1 MGYPAGLEV
10 VEHPPPQGWGGGA
23 PIIVMV
29 HGSLDRGS
37 SFTRTV
43 RRLAE
48 WGVVTY
54 DRRGY
59 QGSRDGSSPADLG
72 AHVEDLLGVVAG
84 IPGSGGRVDG
94 GRVDGGRVTAV
105 GHSLGGDVV
114 LAAAIQEQGLF
125 GSVAVYEPPMPW
137 LGIRRT
143 TGSASHPAPPAT
155 AGADDPASRSAPPAT
170 AGPDEEVERF
180 FRRMVG
186 DAAWERLP
194 VTARAQRRA
203 DGPALVADL
212 AALAGSA
219 PFDVTA
225 LSVPAVFGC
234 GGPQSRAH
242 HRDTVAWLAAN
253 VPGSV
258 LVEIEGAGHGAH
270 LTHPDGF
277 AAMVR
282 TAVRLASGSE
292 AGDPE
297 PPGDERAVRVG
308 TLDERKA
315 V

>member
-1 MGYPAGLEV
+1 
-10 VEHPPPQGWGGGA
+10 
-23 PIIVMV
+23 MV

-72 AHVEDLLGVVAG
+72 AHVDDLLGVVAG
-84 IPGSGGRVDG
+84 IPGSGGRI
-94 GRVDGGRVTAV
+94 DGGRVTAV

-114 LAAAIQEQGLF
+114 LAAAIQEPGLF

-143 TGSASHPAPPAT
+143 TGSASRPARPAT
-155 AGADDPASRSAPPAT
+155 AGADDPASRPARP
-170 AGPDEEVERF
+170 AKADPDEEVERF

-194 VTARAQRRA
+194 EAARAQRRA

-242 HRDTVAWLAAN
+242 HRDTVAWLAEH
-253 VPGSV
+253 VPGAE
-258 LVEIEGAGHGAH
+258 LVRIEGAGHGAH

-282 TAVRLASGSE
+282 TAVRLGAAGAGAGGEGAPGGSAGGDAGSVRAS
-292 AGDPE
+292 
-297 PPGDERAVRVG
+297 R
-308 TLDERKA
+308 RKA
-315 V
+315 AVPS